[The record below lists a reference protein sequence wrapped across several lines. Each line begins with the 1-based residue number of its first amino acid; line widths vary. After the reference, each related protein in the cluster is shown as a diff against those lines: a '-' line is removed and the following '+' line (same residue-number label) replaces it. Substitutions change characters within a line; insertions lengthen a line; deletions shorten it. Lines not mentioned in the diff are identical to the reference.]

1 MLQGGPVISAAK
13 NLWHHLLR
21 GVRRQ
26 RGPRRLGRVSSK
38 CGSVRGVKFEG
49 ILRHSLDEFDSAC
62 RALCKVDRSTLVVLD
77 GLGARQ
83 TVPFHRPERLLFVF
97 PELDC
102 VLDWF
107 DSSLVREH
115 AFADRDQAH
124 AIAAQIPSAQKLP
137 NKIVPDHQQTPG
149 SGEVFGPSRFTFQA
163 QLHKQK
169 R

>member
-13 NLWHHLLR
+13 HLWHNLLR

-26 RGPRRLGRVSSK
+26 RRPRRLSCVGLKR
-38 CGSVRGVKFEG
+38 GSVRGVEFER
-49 ILRHSLDEFDSAC
+49 ILRHSLDEFDSAN

-83 TVPFHRPERLLFVF
+83 TVPLERPERLVFVF
-97 PELDC
+97 PKLDR

-115 AFADRDQAH
+115 AFVDRKFTKHTKYAEQIRPIISRH
-124 AIAAQIPSAQKLP
+124 LEAAS
-137 NKIVPDHQQTPG
+137 
-149 SGEVFGPSRFTFQA
+149 FGIN
-163 QLHKQK
+163 
-169 R
+169 